1 MIDWVKEIAL
11 VISSIYAFRKLRASV
26 LKTEREAEL
35 LKLQIKKIKSELR
48 YRRKH
53 WRSDLTT
60 MKGAC
65 PLLCGTLIITW

>member
-35 LKLQIKKIKSELR
+35 LKLQKKKLKSEQR
-48 YRRKH
+48 YKPKH
-53 WRSDLTT
+53 
-60 MKGAC
+60 
-65 PLLCGTLIITW
+65 